1 MKRWIAIVIL
11 VVASIGLWSFSAIA
25 IENLQKDVAF
35 WKGQCNE
42 LEAELSAPQA
52 RVRIRE
58 IHFEWGDGKES
69 KIVGEVKNYGSVDA
83 QHVSVGV
90 RKYEGENSY
99 PGNFAWVDYLRA
111 GENKPFEITVSK
123 PYCDDQRI
131 PHIVL
136 SYRTVGEYGH
146 EWNSKVMYRD

>member
-1 MKRWIAIVIL
+1 MVWWGLSVAIQD
-11 VVASIGLWSFSAIA
+11 
-25 IENLQKDVAF
+25 NLEREAQF
-35 WKGQCNE
+35 WKSQSTE
-42 LEAELSAPQA
+42 LEERVTAPQA

-58 IHFEWGDGKES
+58 IHFEWGDDKEG
-69 KIVGEVKNYGSVDA
+69 KIVGEVKNYSSVDA